1 MKTIKLDEKV
11 NYIVSGQERSG
22 TSMLMQILNAG
33 SIPTAFDESRPADN
47 HNIKGYYELEGGKI
61 INKLISNEFPMGK
74 YKGNFI
80 KITAY
85 GLKYLP
91 PGDYKIIYTERDI
104 EETLD
109 SIEKMVGK
117 KEINR
122 NETRDNIIKLNNLIK
137 KEIQLRSD
145 VHVLFVNY
153 NNILENPK
161 ENIINIL
168 KFLNLPDDN
177 IQKMIDSIDLKIY
190 HHRRK
195 NEEE

>member
-1 MKTIKLDEKV
+1 MITMKLDENV
-11 NYIVSGQERSG
+11 NYIISGQERSG

-33 SIPTAFDESRPADN
+33 NIPTAFDNSRPADD

-61 INKLISNEFPMGK
+61 INKLISNEFPLHK

-85 GLKYLP
+85 GLKFLP
-91 PGDYKIIYTERDI
+91 PGRYKIIYTERNI

-109 SIEKMVGK
+109 SIEKMIGK

-122 NETRDNIIKLNNLIK
+122 DETRNNIIKLSNLIK
-137 KEIQLRSD
+137 NEILVRKDIQ
-145 VHVLFVNY
+145 VLFVNY
-153 NNILENPK
+153 NNILEHPK
-161 ENIINIL
+161 NNIIKIL
-168 KFLNLPDDN
+168 NFLNLPEDHL
-177 IQKMIDSIDLKIY
+177 QKMIDAVDLTIY

-195 NEEE
+195 K